1 MLSSESKDLV
11 TESAT
16 LKAQVSELLKQLEGL
31 SIERDGL
38 NSSLTELQKW
48 SDSSQEMNSRTLKM
62 ILKDLS
68 DALAARDRAQR
79 QRDAWRSTTLIA
91 AGTAAGL
98 AIAGP
103 VGAAIGA
110 AVGAVGAIAWAS
122 LR

>member
-1 MLSSESKDLV
+1 
-11 TESAT
+11 
-16 LKAQVSELLKQLEGL
+16 
-31 SIERDGL
+31 
-38 NSSLTELQKW
+38 
-48 SDSSQEMNSRTLKM
+48 M